1 MGKEFTQPVRMSM
14 RKKLKKKK
22 MTKKINKKL
31 KPIQDANENI
41 RAFVDL
47 KAIGAAE
54 GGMFFRNDLVEHI
67 KKIEADGT
75 KRVVG
80 VVYDET
86 YDLEIL
92 TQTIKNNNLVEL
104 NSQ

>member
-1 MGKEFTQPVRMSM
+1 MK
-14 RKKLKKKK
+14 KKLKKKK
-22 MTKKINKKL
+22 MTKKKSNKL
-31 KPIQDANENI
+31 KPIENADKNI

-54 GGMFFRNDLVEHI
+54 GGLFFRNDLVEHI
-67 KKIEADGT
+67 KRIEADGT
-75 KRVVG
+75 KKVVG

-92 TQTIKNNNLVEL
+92 TQTTKSDNFVEIDK
-104 NSQ
+104 Q